1 MDEKLRQEAL
11 LKLVDNNVSA
21 ANMEVWINGYIAG
34 RKETDFIVTIQKY
47 EARDFGDDPFV
58 CAGGCS
64 EPCNNDWCANK
75 KEIV

>member
-34 RKETDFIVTIQKY
+34 RKMTIT
-47 EARDFGDDPFV
+47 PFL
-58 CAGGCS
+58 
-64 EPCNNDWCANK
+64 
-75 KEIV
+75 EIEENEMIPVNELWIREFDGTITKTITIG